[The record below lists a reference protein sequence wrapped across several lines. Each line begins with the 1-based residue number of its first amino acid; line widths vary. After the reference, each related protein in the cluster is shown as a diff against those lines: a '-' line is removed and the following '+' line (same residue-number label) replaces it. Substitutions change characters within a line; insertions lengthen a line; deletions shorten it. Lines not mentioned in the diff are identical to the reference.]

1 MTENFSDQTIDALTK
16 ETADRML
23 VLIANA
29 CKTLRQQLMA
39 GQDTR
44 ATEKRLML
52 MLATRD
58 SYLQEIGR

>member
-1 MTENFSDQTIDALTK
+1 MTENFQDQTIDALAK
-16 ETADRML
+16 EMADRML

-52 MLATRD
+52 MIATRD
-58 SYLQEIGR
+58 NYLQEIGQ